1 MAEFSIDR
9 FVDRYAHRTEG
20 MSASEVRALFAVA
33 SRPEVVSLAG
43 GMPYVQ
49 ALPTEDV
56 LEVVRQVLDEHGTM
70 ALQYGGGQG
79 HVALRERLVALMSE
93 EAIAADPE
101 DMVITTGAQQALD
114 LVGKIFIDPGDL
126 VAVEA
131 PAYVGALTAFSAYEP
146 RYLQI
151 DLDDE
156 GMIVDQ
162 LEEAFVRGDRPK
174 FVYTCPNFGN
184 PAGVTLSYARRQRLV
199 SLCREAGVPIV
210 EDNPYGML
218 RFEGDALPALRTL
231 DPDNVIYLGTVSKVF
246 SPGVRVG
253 WALAEQSVIQRLVL
267 AKEAADLCGSS
278 FNMLVTERYF
288 AGDRWRTNLATLV
301 DTYRGAARRD
311 ARGDRRDVPRRRDVD
326 PPGGRLLRVGDPPGL
341 GRHPGDARGGRRAPG
356 RLRARDGLL
365 PRRPRHEPDAARLL
379 LPDRGPDPR
388 GHRPSRIAPG
398 RRGAALPEPGR
409 MRVAVLAGGRTP
421 ERDVSLRS
429 GHRVMT
435 SLIEL
440 GHDAWLVDPAE
451 AALVEALREREPEL
465 CYLALHGK
473 EGEDGTVQ
481 RLLHLLDLPFTGTA
495 PFDCEVAFDKV
506 LAKDALR
513 RAGVDTPAWVTIED
527 AALRDL
533 GAGAALDQVVE
544 RVGLPCVVKPSRSG
558 SALGVS
564 FVERAVDLP
573 AAVMAALSFS
583 GAAIV
588 ERTVEG
594 TEVAVGLVGSALETL
609 PAVEIVPKNG
619 VYDYA
624 ARYTAGATEYFS
636 PARLNGEVAAR
647 GARGSRRSRP
657 RRSDSATSLGSMR
670 SWTPTAGRGS
680 SR

>member
-1 MAEFSIDR
+1 
-9 FVDRYAHRTEG
+9 
-20 MSASEVRALFAVA
+20 
-33 SRPEVVSLAG
+33 
-43 GMPYVQ
+43 
-49 ALPTEDV
+49 
-56 LEVVRQVLDEHGTM
+56 M

-79 HVALRERLVALMSE
+79 HVALRERLLTLMLE
-93 EAIAADPE
+93 EGVTADPE

-126 VAVEA
+126 IAIEA

-151 DLDDE
+151 DVDDE
-156 GMIVDQ
+156 GMVIDQ

-218 RFEGDALPALRTL
+218 RFEGDPLPSLRTL

-253 WALAEQSVIQRLVL
+253 WALAEQSVVQRLVL

-288 AGDRWRTNLATLV
+288 AGDRWRANLADAGRDLPCP
-301 DTYRGAARRD
+301 ARRD
-311 ARGDRRDVPRRRDVD
+311 ARGDRRDVPRWRDVD
-326 PPGGRLLRVGDPPGL
+326 PPGRRLLRVGHPPGL
-341 GRHPGDARGGRRAPG
+341 GRYQGDARGGGRAPS
-356 RLRARDGLL
+356 RVRARDGLL
-365 PRRPRHEPDAARLL
+365 PRRAWQEPDAPGLL
-379 LPDRGPDPR
+379 LPHRGTDPR
-388 GHRPSRIAPG
+388 GRRAPG
-398 RRGAALPEPGR
+398 LAPDRRRAALPEPGR

-435 SLIEL
+435 SLSEL
-440 GHDAWLVDPAE
+440 GHDAWLVDPADSP
-451 AALVEALREREPEL
+451 LVEALRQHAPDL

-495 PFDCEVAFDKV
+495 PFDCEIAFDKV
-506 LAKDALR
+506 LAKDVLR
-513 RAGVDTPAWVTIED
+513 RAGVDTPAWAVIED
-527 AALRDL
+527 SALRDL
-533 GAGAALDQVVE
+533 GAGAALDRILE

-558 SALGVS
+558 SALGVT
-564 FVERAVDLP
+564 FVARASELP
-573 AAVMAALSFS
+573 AAIMAALSFS

-636 PARLNGEVAAR
+636 PARLSGDAAGTVAVAASLAAQALR
-647 GARGSRRSRP
+647 LRDVTRVDAIVDADGRP
-657 RRSDSATSLGSMR
+657 WVLEVNVSPGMTETSLLPMGAQAAGMSLADLCDRVLR
-670 SWTPTAGRGS
+670 SAETR
-680 SR
+680 R